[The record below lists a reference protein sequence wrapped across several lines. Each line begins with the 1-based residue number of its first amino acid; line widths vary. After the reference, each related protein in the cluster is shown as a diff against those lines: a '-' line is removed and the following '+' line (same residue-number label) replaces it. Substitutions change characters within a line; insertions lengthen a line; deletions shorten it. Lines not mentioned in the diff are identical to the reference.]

1 MLPNF
6 IGIGA
11 QRAGTTWLHRCLSEH
26 PQVFVPQ
33 PKEVHFFNRQFER
46 GQAWYE
52 ERFAGA
58 EGRIAVGEI
67 TPNYLNSPAAI
78 PRMASVIPDAR
89 LLVVLREPV
98 ARAYSAY
105 CLYHKQYNGLSFR
118 QACES
123 GRSLV
128 ELGLYAEQLQ
138 RVFNHYRREQVKVL
152 LYEDIQV
159 RPAQALAVRTARG
172 HARERREQSEVDV
185 HRLERFRSG
194 VDRLDVP
201 ARDVSQQRAVRG
213 CRRRRRERQGEFL
226 GGRETPGEQTDG
238 GGFHIAFAAGDL
250 SGEAQPR
257 HGAQPQRSVQARG
270 QPVRATTPDLCQRK
284 RIVGQRHASRIECDQ
299 RHIGT

>member
-26 PQVFVPQ
+26 PQVFVPH

-159 RPAQALAVRTARG
+159 RPAQALADVFRFLGVDPGFAPPSTHKRYNRIIYPAAQQVLRRAGVTWAIDLIKRTRVGDWVKRA
-172 HARERREQSEVDV
+172 HARAGRSAVVNGHEADV
-185 HRLERFRSG
+185 IYLKSVFRDDVLRLQQLI
-194 VDRLDVP
+194 DR
-201 ARDVSQQRAVRG
+201 
-213 CRRRRRERQGEFL
+213 
-226 GGRETPGEQTDG
+226 
-238 GGFHIAFAAGDL
+238 DL
-250 SGEAQPR
+250 SAW
-257 HGAQPQRSVQARG
+257 
-270 QPVRATTPDLCQRK
+270 L
-284 RIVGQRHASRIECDQ
+284 
-299 RHIGT
+299 